1 VEGAGGGHAPDL
13 IRLAGVNNILTSST
27 TPTVPYTVSTYQEHY
42 SMTSQVH
49 NINITASSEAA
60 ALDERLRRQT
70 MAAEDVL
77 HDMGAVPIINSDS
90 QGMGR
95 IGEVITRTWQLAH
108 KMKQERG
115 DAGSENDNERILQ
128 YLAKYTINPAITHG
142 ISSYVGS
149 LEPGKMADVVLWNPA
164 FFGIKPDTVIKGGIM
179 TWSPT
184 GEGNATI
191 RQSEP
196 VIYGPSFGALGNSPS
211 RLSAFFVSQASL
223 ELNLKKQL
231 RTMRK
236 LLPVKEV
243 RTVTKRCMV
252 RNSLNPAIE
261 VDIENKQVRVDG
273 EVVTSNA
280 VTEVPLN
287 RLYNLA

>member
-1 VEGAGGGHAPDL
+1 
-13 IRLAGVNNILTSST
+13 
-27 TPTVPYTVSTYQEHY
+27 
-42 SMTSQVH
+42 
-49 NINITASSEAA
+49 
-60 ALDERLRRQT
+60 
-70 MAAEDVL
+70 
-77 HDMGAVPIINSDS
+77 
-90 QGMGR
+90 
-95 IGEVITRTWQLAH
+95 
-108 KMKQERG
+108 
-115 DAGSENDNERILQ
+115 
-128 YLAKYTINPAITHG
+128 
-142 ISSYVGS
+142 
-149 LEPGKMADVVLWNPA
+149 
-164 FFGIKPDTVIKGGIM
+164 M

-236 LLPVKEV
+236 LLPVKDV
-243 RTVTKRCMV
+243 RTVTKRRMV
-252 RNSLNPAIE
+252 RNSLNPVIE
-261 VDIENKQVRVDG
+261 VDIENKQVRVNG